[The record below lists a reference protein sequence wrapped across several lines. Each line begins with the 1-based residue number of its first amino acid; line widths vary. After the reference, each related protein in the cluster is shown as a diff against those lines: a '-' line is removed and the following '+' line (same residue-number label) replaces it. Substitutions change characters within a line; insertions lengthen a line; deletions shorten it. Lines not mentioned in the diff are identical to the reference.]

1 MARFGGKRHRLV
13 TLGARKVA
21 EIDSDGVFGR
31 VRVDFR
37 MDDGDGAKK
46 EISDVSEDG
55 GAASGDEVCGE
66 EFVEFGDG
74 VVDAHGGGEFVGFV
88 GEDFAKIVGLPRSKL
103 GDGVLFAEAKSR
115 GAGQLAALAASGG
128 AVAAIGRWNS
138 GRGWFRHESSRF
150 VLRLG

>member
-55 GAASGDEVCGE
+55 CAASGDEVGGE

-74 VVDAHGGGEFVGFV
+74 VVDAHGGRKFIGFV
-88 GEDFAKIVGLPRSKL
+88 GEALEEVGGGFYHGERAGMFGAKAEFQVVRL
-103 GDGVLFAEAKSR
+103 G
-115 GAGQLAALAASGG
+115 AATATGG
-128 AVAAIGRWNS
+128 SAVEAAIGGS
-138 GRGWFRHESSRF
+138 G
-150 VLRLG
+150 

>member
-1 MARFGGKRHRLV
+1 LAVGAGKIAEVNGNAERFFGG
-13 TLGARKVA
+13 
-21 EIDSDGVFGR
+21 
-31 VRVDFR
+31 VRVYFG

-55 GAASGDEVCGE
+55 GATSGDEVGGE

-74 VVDAHGGGEFVGFV
+74 VVDAHGGGELVGVV

-103 GDGVLFAEAKSR
+103 GAGVFFAEAKSR
-115 GAGQLAALAASGG
+115 GAGQLAALAASGR

-138 GRGWFRHESSRF
+138 GCGWFRHESSRF

>member
-1 MARFGGKRHRLV
+1 MARFGEDCGGLLAVGAGKV
-13 TLGARKVA
+13 T

-31 VRVDFR
+31 VRVQLG

-46 EISDVSEDG
+46 EIGDVSEDS

-74 VVDAHGGGEFVGFV
+74 VVDAHGGGEFVGVV
-88 GEDFAKIVGLPRSKL
+88 GEDFAKIVRLPRSKL
-103 GDGVLFAEAKSR
+103 GTGVLFAEAKTR
-115 GAGQLAALAASGG
+115 GADQLAALAASWR

-138 GRGWFRHESSRF
+138 GCGWFRHESSRF